1 MKDDLEDS
9 NTENNKEVSDELKE
23 ENLLISQRRN
33 KLQEIR
39 SEGVNPYANRFA
51 VSHQIRKILEKFSS
65 LSKEELEEE
74 KENSYTLAGRIM
86 AKRLQGKVIFMDL
99 RDGTGQIQLFV
110 RQKDLGE
117 EGFEKAKGLDIG
129 DIAGFEGGIFK
140 TKTGELSVWVR
151 TVKLLTKNLRPLPEK
166 WHGLQN
172 VESRYRQR
180 YLDLIANPDSM
191 KVFEARTELIKLMR
205 DFLDSRGFI
214 EVETPMM
221 HAIAGGA
228 TARPFKTYHN
238 TLEMPLYLR
247 VAPEL
252 YLKRLVVGGMDRVY
266 EINRN
271 FRNEGI
277 STQHNPEFTMI
288 EFYKA
293 YADYNDLMEMTEIM
307 ISEICK
313 KLKGET
319 KVKFGDIEL
328 SFEKGWERHKWH
340 ESIVEIGSAPTEV
353 LSDLEVAKKFA
364 SGLSHGSSSSQLDT
378 ASHVEILELI
388 FDETVVPKLIQP
400 TFIYDFPKE
409 LSPLSKSLESDPD
422 IVERFELFVSG
433 REIANAYTE
442 LNDPDEQRVRFE
454 EQLKSDDTEEA
465 INHEI
470 DLDYLIALE
479 YGLPPTAGEG
489 IGIDRL
495 VMLLTDSPS
504 IRDVI
509 FFPLLRKNRG

>member
-1 MKDDLEDS
+1 MNDDLEDS
-9 NTENNKEVSDELKE
+9 KIQKNDEVYDELE
-23 ENLLISQRRN
+23 DENLLISQRRR

-39 SEGVNPYANRFA
+39 SSGGNPFVNRFT
-51 VSHQIRKILEKFSS
+51 VSHQVRVILEKFSS
-65 LSKEELEEE
+65 FSKEELEEE
-74 KENSYTLAGRIM
+74 KENSYTVAGRIL
-86 AKRLQGKVIFMDL
+86 AKRLQGKVVFMDL
-99 RDGTGQIQLFV
+99 RDGTGQLQLFV

-117 EGFEKAKGLDIG
+117 QAFEKMKGLDIG

-151 TVKLLTKNLRPLPEK
+151 SGELLTKNLRPLPEK

-172 VESRYRQR
+172 VESKYRQR

-191 KVFEARTELIKLMR
+191 KVFDTRIKLIKLMR
-205 DFLDSRGFI
+205 DFLDKEGFV

-228 TARPFKTYHN
+228 TARPFKTFHN

-293 YADYNDLMEMTEIM
+293 YADYNDLMEMTEVM
-307 ISEICK
+307 LSEICE

-319 KVKFGDIEL
+319 NIKFGKLEL
-328 SFEKGWERHKWH
+328 SFSKGWERYKWH
-340 ESIVEIGSAPTEV
+340 DSIVEIGLAPPEV
-353 LSDLEVAKKFA
+353 LSDLELAKKFVTDV
-364 SGLSHGSSSSQLDT
+364 SQESSSSQT
-378 ASHVEILELI
+378 QFSSHVEILEYI
-388 FDETVVPKLIQP
+388 FDEIVVPKLIQP
-400 TFIYDFPKE
+400 TFIYDFPRE
-409 LSPLSKSLESDPD
+409 ISPLSKSLENNPE
-422 IVERFELFVSG
+422 IVERFELFVAG

-442 LNDPDEQRVRFE
+442 LNDPDEQRIRFE
-454 EQLKSDDTEEA
+454 EQLEA
-465 INHEI
+465 NDSEDEGNHEI
-470 DLDYLIALE
+470 DLDYLTALE

-495 VMLLTDSPS
+495 VMILTDSPS

-509 FFPLLRKNRG
+509 FFPLLRKNKG

>member
-1 MKDDLEDS
+1 MIDETEDS
-9 NTENNKEVSDELKE
+9 NIQKNNEFTDELNE
-23 ENLLISQRRN
+23 ENLLISQRRK

-39 SEGVNPYANRFA
+39 TEGGNPFANRFSI
-51 VSHQIRKILEKFSS
+51 SHQIKEILEKFSS
-65 LSKEELEEE
+65 FSKEELEEE
-74 KENSYTLAGRIM
+74 KEKSYTVAGRIL

-99 RDGTGQIQLFV
+99 RDGTGQLQLFV

-117 EGFEKAKGLDIG
+117 AGFEKMKGLDIG
-129 DIAGFEGGIFK
+129 DIAGVEGGIFK

-151 TVKLLTKNLRPLPEK
+151 SGKLLTKNLRPLPEK
-166 WHGLQN
+166 WHGLKN
-172 VESRYRQR
+172 VESKYRQR
-180 YLDLIANPDSM
+180 YLDLIANPESM
-191 KVFEARTELIKLMR
+191 KVFETRTKLIKLMR
-205 DFLDSRGFI
+205 NFLDDQGFV

-228 TARPFKTYHN
+228 TARPFKTFHN

-252 YLKRLVVGGMDRVY
+252 YLKRLVVGGIDRVY

-293 YADYNDLMEMTEIM
+293 YADYNDLMEMTEVM
-307 ISEICK
+307 ISEICQ
-313 KLKGET
+313 KLKG
-319 KVKFGDIEL
+319 KMDVKYGDLEL
-328 SFEKGWERHKWH
+328 SFAKGWKRYKWF
-340 ESIVEIGSAPTEV
+340 ESIVEIGSAPLEV
-353 LSDLEVAKKFA
+353 LSDFEFAKKFA
-364 SGLSHGSSSSQLDT
+364 ISLAQESDSSQIQFR
-378 ASHVEILELI
+378 SHIEILELI

-409 LSPLSKSLESDPD
+409 LSPLSKSLENNPE
-422 IVERFELFVSG
+422 IVERFELFVAG

-454 EQLKSDDTEEA
+454 EQLKSEDSEDAT
-465 INHEI
+465 NHEI
-470 DLDYLIALE
+470 DLDYLTSLE

>member
-1 MKDDLEDS
+1 MIDDFEDC
-9 NTENNKEVSDELKE
+9 NTQNNDDISDELNE
-23 ENLLISQRRN
+23 QNLLISQRRK

-39 SEGVNPYANRFA
+39 SEGVNPYANRFP
-51 VSHQIRKILEKFSS
+51 VSHRLGEISEKFSS
-65 LSKEELEEE
+65 FSKEELEEE
-74 KENSYTLAGRIM
+74 KENSYTVAGRIL

-117 EGFEKAKGLDIG
+117 EYFEKMKGLDIG
-129 DIAGFEGGIFK
+129 DIAGIEGGIFK

-151 TVKLLTKNLRPLPEK
+151 SGKLLTKNLRPLPEK
-166 WHGLQN
+166 FHGLQN
-172 VESRYRQR
+172 IESKYRQR
-180 YLDLIANPDSM
+180 YLDLIANPESM
-191 KVFEARTELIKLMR
+191 KVFETRTKLIKLMR
-205 DFLDSRGFI
+205 GFLDSQGFV

-221 HAIAGGA
+221 HSIAGGA
-228 TARPFKTYHN
+228 TARPFKTFHN

-293 YADYNDLMEMTEIM
+293 YADYNDLMEMTEVM
-307 ISEICK
+307 ISEICLE
-313 KLKGET
+313 LKGKTEIR
-319 KVKFGDIEL
+319 FGDLEL
-328 SFEKGWERHKWH
+328 SFAKGWKRYKWH
-340 ESIVEIGSAPTEV
+340 ESIVEIGSAPSEV
-353 LSDLEVAKKFA
+353 LSDLELAKKYA
-364 SGLSHGSSSSQLDT
+364 ININKGSSSSQFDS
-378 ASHVEILELI
+378 ASHIEILEFI
-388 FDETVVPKLIQP
+388 FDEIVVPKLIQP

-409 LSPLSKSLESDPD
+409 LSPLSKSLESDSD
-422 IVERFELFVSG
+422 IVERFELFVAG

-442 LNDPDEQRVRFE
+442 LNDPDEQRIRFE
-454 EQLKSDDTEEA
+454 EQIKSDETDEA
-465 INHEI
+465 TNHEV